1 MHILVVDDEPLA
13 RESLMR
19 VLGERSDI
27 EAVDTAVDAVEALTR
42 IRDHAYDILLLDI
55 RMPEMSGM
63 QMVDTLRSQG
73 NGMPAIIFVT
83 AFNEHAVAAFER
95 HATDYILKPFSAER
109 VNRAIDYAKQHSAD
123 DRERRLAEILP
134 HLQILAKSTPRIA
147 IKSKGRILFIDVAE
161 IVVAEAEGNYVLLR
175 QESGSH
181 LLREQISVLADRLSP
196 HGFVRIHR
204 SVLVNA
210 AHVEAVKPLLTGEYL
225 LRLKNGKEYNVTR
238 TYKKNLKQF
247 ATFWL
252 GMDAI
257 AG

>member
-1 MHILVVDDEPLA
+1 MQILVVDDEPLA
-13 RESLMR
+13 REALTR

-27 EAVDTAVDAVEALTR
+27 EVVDTAVDAIEALAR
-42 IRDHAYDILLLDI
+42 IRDRTYDVLLIDI

-63 QMVDTLRSQG
+63 QMVDVLRNQG
-73 NGMPAIIFVT
+73 SEMPAIIFVT

-95 HATDYILKPFSAER
+95 HATDYILKPFSSDR
-109 VNRAIDYAKQHSAD
+109 VHRAIDYAKQHSAQ
-123 DRERRLAEILP
+123 DRARKLAEILP
-134 HLQILAKSTPRIA
+134 HLQSLTKSTPRIA

-181 LLREQISVLADRLSP
+181 LLREQISVLAERLSP

-252 GMDAI
+252 GCDAI

>member
-13 RESLMR
+13 RESLVR

-27 EAVDTAVDAVEALTR
+27 EVVDVAVDAIEALAR
-42 IRDHAYDILLLDI
+42 IRDHSYDILLVDI

-63 QMVDTLRSQG
+63 QMVDVLRSQG
-73 NGMPAIIFVT
+73 NEMPAIIFVT

-95 HATDYILKPFSAER
+95 HATDYILKPFSTER
-109 VNRAIDYAKQHSAD
+109 VHRAIDYAKQHSTE
-123 DRERRLAEILP
+123 DRARKLAEILP
-134 HLQILAKSTPRIA
+134 HLQSLTKTTPRIA

-181 LLREQISVLADRLSP
+181 LLREQISVLADRLKP

-204 SVLVNA
+204 SVLVNSS
-210 AHVEAVKPLLTGEYL
+210 HVEAVKPLLTGEYL

-238 TYKKNLKQF
+238 TYKKNLKEF

-252 GMDAI
+252 GCDAI

>member
-1 MHILVVDDEPLA
+1 MRILVVDDEPLA
-13 RESLMR
+13 RESLAR
-19 VLGERSDI
+19 VIGERTDVTTLDTAGDAI
-27 EAVDTAVDAVEALTR
+27 EALGRLRET
-42 IRDHAYDILLLDI
+42 HFDILLVDI

-63 QMVDTLRSQG
+63 EMVDALRKQG
-73 NGMPAIIFVT
+73 GPVPSIIFVT
-83 AFNEHAVAAFER
+83 AFNEYAVEAFER
-95 HATDYILKPFSAER
+95 HAADYILKPFAADR
-109 VNRAIDYAKQHSAD
+109 VHRAIDYAKQHSVEE
-123 DRERRLAEILP
+123 RERRLMDLLP
-134 HLQILAKSTPRIA
+134 QLQGLTRTTPRIA
-147 IKSKGRILFIDVAE
+147 IKSKGRIIFIEVSD

-181 LLREQISVLADRLSP
+181 LLREQISSLADRLAP

-210 AHVEAVKPLLTGEYL
+210 KHVEAVKPLLTGEYL

>member
-1 MHILVVDDEPLA
+1 MRILIVDDEPLA
-13 RESLMR
+13 RESLSR
-19 VLGERSDI
+19 VLRERDDI
-27 EAVDTAVDAVEALTR
+27 EQIDVAVDAVEALTQIHER
-42 IRDHAYDILLLDI
+42 VYDILLLDI
-55 RMPEMSGM
+55 HMPEMSGM
-63 QMVDTLRSQG
+63 QMVDVLHRQG
-73 NGMPAIIFVT
+73 SEMPAIVFVT

-95 HATDYILKPFSAER
+95 HATDYILKPFAAER
-109 VNRAIDYAKQHSAD
+109 VHRAIDYAKQRSAD
-123 DRERRLAEILP
+123 ERIRKLAEILP
-134 HLQILAKSTPRIA
+134 HLESLTRSTPRIA

-161 IVVAEAEGNYVLLR
+161 IIAAEAEGNYVLLR
-175 QESGSH
+175 QQNGSH
-181 LLREQISVLADRLSP
+181 LLREQISVLADRLKP

-225 LRLKNGKEYNVTR
+225 LRLKSGKEYNVTR

-252 GMDAI
+252 GCDAI

>member
-1 MHILVVDDEPLA
+1 
-13 RESLMR
+13 
-19 VLGERSDI
+19 
-27 EAVDTAVDAVEALTR
+27 
-42 IRDHAYDILLLDI
+42 
-55 RMPEMSGM
+55 
-63 QMVDTLRSQG
+63 
-73 NGMPAIIFVT
+73 MPAVIFVT

-109 VNRAIDYAKQHSAD
+109 VHRAIDYAKRHSTE

-134 HLQILAKSTPRIA
+134 HLQTLAKSTPRIA

-175 QESGSH
+175 QDSGSH
-181 LLREQISVLADRLSP
+181 LLREQISVLAERLAP

>member
-1 MHILVVDDEPLA
+1 MHILIVDDEPLA
-13 RESLMR
+13 RESLIR
-19 VLGERSDI
+19 VLGERTDVAAI
-27 EAVDTAVDAVEALTR
+27 DTAADAVEALGR
-42 IRDHAYDILLLDI
+42 LREKAYDILLVDI

-63 QMVDTLRSQG
+63 EMVDALRAQ
-73 NGMPAIIFVT
+73 NGAMPSVIFVT
-83 AFNEHAVAAFER
+83 AFNEHAVAAFEQ
-95 HATDYILKPFSAER
+95 HATDYILKPFSADR
-109 VNRAIDYAKQHSAD
+109 VHRAIDYAKRHSVE
-123 DRERRLAEILP
+123 DRERRLLELLP
-134 HLQILAKSTPRIA
+134 QLQTLSRTTPRIA
-147 IKSKGRILFIDVAE
+147 IKSKGRIVFIDIAE

-181 LLREQISVLADRLSP
+181 LLREQISALADRLAP

-210 AHVEAVKPLLTGEYL
+210 AYVEAVKPLLTGEYL
-225 LRLKNGKEYNVTR
+225 LRLKNGREYNVTR

>member
-1 MHILVVDDEPLA
+1 MRILVVDDEPLA
-13 RESLMR
+13 RESLAR
-19 VLGERSDI
+19 VLGERSDV
-27 EAVDTAVDAVEALTR
+27 EAVDMAVDAVEALAR
-42 IRDHAYDILLLDI
+42 IRENTYDILLLDI

-63 QMVDTLRSQG
+63 QLVDTLRSQDSR
-73 NGMPAIIFVT
+73 MPAIIFVT

-109 VNRAIDYAKQHSAD
+109 VHRAIDYAKSHSVQE
-123 DRERRLAEILP
+123 RERRLTEILP
-134 HLQILAKSTPRIA
+134 QLQTLAKATPRIA

-181 LLREQISVLADRLSP
+181 LLREQISVLAERLAP

>member
-1 MHILVVDDEPLA
+1 MRILIVDDEPLA
-13 RESLMR
+13 RESLVR
-19 VLGERSDI
+19 VLSERSDLD
-27 EAVDTAVDAVEALTR
+27 AVDTAADAVEALSR
-42 IRDHAYDILLLDI
+42 IREGGYDILLLDI

-63 QMVDTLRSQG
+63 QLVDTLRKQG
-73 NGMPAIIFVT
+73 ERMPAIIFVT

-95 HATDYILKPFSAER
+95 HATDYILKPFSADR
-109 VNRAIDYAKQHSAD
+109 VHRSIDYAKRHSVEE
-123 DRERRLAEILP
+123 RERRLAEILP
-134 HLQILAKSTPRIA
+134 HLQAMAKTTPRIA

-175 QESGSH
+175 QDSGSH
-181 LLREQISVLADRLSP
+181 LLREQISVLADRLAP